1 MAQLRVFIVEDSPL
15 IRENLISALEELVPL
30 SVVGWADNESG
41 ALDWL
46 AEPAN
51 ACDLAILDLFLR
63 SGSGTGILR
72 ALRERGGGPECVVLT
87 NYASPDVARRGCS
100 TSRATSTPWSSI
112 ARAGLPPA
120 RADACAAAGPTG
132 SARSSAR
139 SR

>member
-72 ALRERGGGPECVVLT
+72 TLRERGGGPECVVLT
-87 NYASPDVARRGCS
+87 NYASPDVARRCLQLGA
-100 TSRATSTPWSSI
+100 TRVFDKSRDV
-112 ARAGLPPA
+112 
-120 RADACAAAGPTG
+120 DALVEYCQGRLAAG
-132 SARSSAR
+132 AR
-139 SR
+139 